1 MTLFTHSAS
10 RALIVMAH
18 PDDAEIGC
26 FGTMMALRERGYEVH
41 LLIVGSGEHGVSVQ
55 DRAQGAG
62 PLEPSLRLK
71 ESIAA
76 FDKTGVVV
84 ESLLHEDGALE
95 VTRQLISEIEAK
107 IKSFKP
113 ALLIT
118 HHLDL
123 TGLDHQ
129 DHQAVARA
137 VVNATAR
144 SRSVETLLY
153 SEPHLS
159 RTQFNPTVFVD
170 ITPYQ
175 AQKLKALEA
184 HQSQAGRVYL
194 SERYHYSRGLRNA
207 HKAGTWFL
215 EQDRCFESFELGLTV
230 ITAPEAP

>member
-1 MTLFTHSAS
+1 MTLFNHTSL

-26 FGTMMALRERGYEVH
+26 FGTMMALRARGYEVH
-41 LLIVGSGEHGVSVQ
+41 LLIVGSGEHGVSIQ

-62 PLEPSLRLK
+62 PLAPSLRLK
-71 ESIAA
+71 ESMAA
-76 FDKTGVVV
+76 FDKTGVKV

-107 IKSFKP
+107 LKSFKP

-137 VVNATAR
+137 VLNASAR

-159 RTQFNPTVFVD
+159 RTHFNPTVFVD
-170 ITPYQ
+170 ITRYH
-175 AQKLKALEA
+175 AQKLEALEA

-194 SERYHYSRGLRNA
+194 SERYHQSRGLRNA
-207 HKAGTWFL
+207 HKAGTWFM
-215 EQDRCFESFELGLTV
+215 EEERCFESFELGLAV
-230 ITAPEAP
+230 VAAAS

>member
-1 MTLFTHSAS
+1 MTLFNHSAS

-26 FGTMMALRERGYEVH
+26 FGTMMALRDRGYEVH

-107 IKSFKP
+107 LKSFKP

-137 VVNATAR
+137 VVNAAAR

-159 RTQFNPTVFVD
+159 RTRFNPTVFVE

-184 HQSQAGRVYL
+184 HRSQAGRVYL
-194 SERYHYSRGLRNA
+194 SERYHDSRGLRNA

-215 EQDRCFESFELGLTV
+215 EEARGFESFELGLTV
-230 ITAPEAP
+230 ITSPEAP